1 MVCFFLN
8 VTSLNLRAEVKVS
21 PQNAALRMANLV
33 RGLVCGSA
41 VEGWPGLSQVLD
53 SSSRTAVSS
62 AALLPPSA
70 CDSFLI
76 PSLCW
81 AVGSHFLFSVTE
93 DQR

>member
-33 RGLVCGSA
+33 QGLVCGSA